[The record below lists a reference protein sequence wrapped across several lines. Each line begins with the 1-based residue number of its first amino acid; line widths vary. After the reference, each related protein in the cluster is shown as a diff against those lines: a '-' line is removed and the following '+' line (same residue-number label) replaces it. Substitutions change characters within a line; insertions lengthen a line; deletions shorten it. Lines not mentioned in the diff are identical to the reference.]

1 MNKKIYKLLQ
11 HFLSYFEKCWNPVRA
26 LYLKEEPSTVEY
38 IFLTK
43 NECKKQFTLSMN
55 GLILFRQ
62 RVVPIL
68 PQG

>member
-38 IFLTK
+38 F
-43 NECKKQFTLSMN
+43 
-55 GLILFRQ
+55 
-62 RVVPIL
+62 
-68 PQG
+68 